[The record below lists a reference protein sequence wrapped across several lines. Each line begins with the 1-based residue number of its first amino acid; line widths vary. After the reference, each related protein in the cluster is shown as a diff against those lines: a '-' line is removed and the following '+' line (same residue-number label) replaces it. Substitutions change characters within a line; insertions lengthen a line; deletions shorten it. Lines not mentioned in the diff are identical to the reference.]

1 MWTKIY
7 PPTQAST
14 VTSTDCLYLCDACT
28 LRVVHI
34 ILHTPPSPQTRL
46 WDVFQRWCH
55 APPNQDAWWWGR
67 WAWAT
72 APTVWRLTFFPGST
86 RMPPQLPHPCMPPV
100 AAMLLFCTAH
110 LPVTCPV
117 PPTACHMPCDP
128 IPRSFS
134 TLGVWAHN
142 LCEPKSTHPHR
153 RAQGAHHLTHSPQPT
168 DPTVGCLP
176 KMMPCSPQ
184 PRCLMMRPLGLS
196 HRTNCLAPHLL
207 SWINPHAATA
217 ATPLHAA
224 GSCHASLLHRPPACH
239 MPLCRPRLV
248 TCPATQS
255 LDPFQ
260 RLAFGLITCVN
271 QNLPTHTGEHSHF
284 NRLPLPMWRV
294 HLKGCA
300 HHLTHR
306 KCIGNGVGVF
316 LRRPLGPRLGG
327 FWCAY
332 VSPYFSGSDSVPG
345 LIPISSRSRPDQSGA
360 PFWLVGGRVWMSRD
374 LGTS

>member
-1 MWTKIY
+1 MINWFFWFTPLLRENRSLSRHQQESSPRFTRFRFHEPFSAVGFGLGDFVGCSVVVFMAHSVMKLIVWFLFISVWTKIY

-34 ILHTPPSPQTRL
+34 ISHTPPSPQTRL

-100 AAMLLFCTAH
+100 AAMLLFCTAP

-134 TLGVWAHN
+134 TLGV
-142 LCEPKSTHPHR
+142 
-153 RAQGAHHLTHSPQPT
+153 
-168 DPTVGCLP
+168 
-176 KMMPCSPQ
+176 
-184 PRCLMMRPLGLS
+184 
-196 HRTNCLAPHLL
+196 
-207 SWINPHAATA
+207 
-217 ATPLHAA
+217 
-224 GSCHASLLHRPPACH
+224 
-239 MPLCRPRLV
+239 
-248 TCPATQS
+248 
-255 LDPFQ
+255 
-260 RLAFGLITCVN
+260 GLITCVN
-271 QNLPTHTGEHSHF
+271 QNLPTHTSEHSHF

-300 HHLTHR
+300 HHLT
-306 KCIGNGVGVF
+306 
-316 LRRPLGPRLGG
+316 
-327 FWCAY
+327 
-332 VSPYFSGSDSVPG
+332 
-345 LIPISSRSRPDQSGA
+345 Q
-360 PFWLVGGRVWMSRD
+360 
-374 LGTS
+374 

>member
-1 MWTKIY
+1 MEKHITTGFVSVWTKIY

-55 APPNQDAWWWGR
+55 ASPNQDAWWWGR

-153 RAQGAHHLTHSPQPT
+153 RAQSLQQTASTYVT
-168 DPTVGCLP
+168 
-176 KMMPCSPQ
+176 
-184 PRCLMMRPLGLS
+184 R
-196 HRTNCLAPHLL
+196 AP
-207 SWINPHAATA
+207 
-217 ATPLHAA
+217 
-224 GSCHASLLHRPPACH
+224 
-239 MPLCRPRLV
+239 
-248 TCPATQS
+248 
-255 LDPFQ
+255 
-260 RLAFGLITCVN
+260 
-271 QNLPTHTGEHSHF
+271 
-284 NRLPLPMWRV
+284 
-294 HLKGCA
+294 
-300 HHLTHR
+300 
-306 KCIGNGVGVF
+306 
-316 LRRPLGPRLGG
+316 
-327 FWCAY
+327 
-332 VSPYFSGSDSVPG
+332 
-345 LIPISSRSRPDQSGA
+345 
-360 PFWLVGGRVWMSRD
+360 
-374 LGTS
+374 

>member
-1 MWTKIY
+1 MAHSVMKLIVWFLFISVWTKIY

-34 ILHTPPSPQTRL
+34 ISHTPPSPQTRL
-46 WDVFQRWCH
+46 RDVFQRWCH

-72 APTVWRLTFFPGST
+72 APTVRRLTLFRGST

-134 TLGVWAHN
+134 TLGV
-142 LCEPKSTHPHR
+142 
-153 RAQGAHHLTHSPQPT
+153 
-168 DPTVGCLP
+168 
-176 KMMPCSPQ
+176 
-184 PRCLMMRPLGLS
+184 
-196 HRTNCLAPHLL
+196 
-207 SWINPHAATA
+207 
-217 ATPLHAA
+217 
-224 GSCHASLLHRPPACH
+224 
-239 MPLCRPRLV
+239 
-248 TCPATQS
+248 
-255 LDPFQ
+255 
-260 RLAFGLITCVN
+260 GLITCVN

-300 HHLTHR
+300 HHLTQPQIQYTLLLISANAKLVTSR
-306 KCIGNGVGVF
+306 VGHE
-316 LRRPLGPRLGG
+316 
-327 FWCAY
+327 
-332 VSPYFSGSDSVPG
+332 D
-345 LIPISSRSRPDQSGA
+345 
-360 PFWLVGGRVWMSRD
+360 LV
-374 LGTS
+374 